1 MKTAMKKEKLYVSA
15 CPSCGSSA
23 IRKVKENWTGN
34 YRGKTYTVSALEYFA
49 CPKCHEKIYP
59 PEAMR
64 RIQERSPAYS
74 RPRPVRRAS

>member
-1 MKTAMKKEKLYVSA
+1 MKKGNLIVSA

-23 IRKVKENWTGN
+23 IRRVKGNWTGSF
-34 YRGKTYTVSALEYFA
+34 RGKSYTVTALEYFA

-74 RPRPVRRAS
+74 KPRVARRAS